1 MRNVLS
7 VILLTPVVFQGWD
20 ALRLD
25 NGLVTAHLVPEIGGR
40 LLQFALGEHPFL
52 FSNRALDGKRFT
64 PAEHQ
69 GDGSLLSWKNYGGD
83 KTWPAPQGWDGA
95 GQWPGPPDNVL
106 DSGPYDA
113 GSDKTDG
120 RTSVTMRSAD
130 DARTGL
136 CIERCLSMTAGTS
149 RLQLDLAFENI
160 AQRDLRWSIWD
171 VAQLDCE
178 RSGSDCWLYVP
189 VDPADSRPWHLLFGE
204 ENSQLQPDFRPG
216 LFALNYQGVVGKIGL
231 RSPGGWLAFA
241 DQRTE
246 HVLCMQFPHEPDAVY
261 PDGGATVECWTEMPN
276 VPTPVPIDSPGHILE
291 AEVLGPL
298 RDLRP
303 GERTELRITWSAA
316 RCPGP
321 VLAVSDAGCVQQHLT
336 AGQAGEQLHIS
347 GTFGVFHQA
356 RAELAWLDGD
366 GVTLALQDLG
376 AVSPLAPLRIDCL
389 TAAPDDAQSLRL
401 QLRRGDDDLLELDR
415 CTIPATEG

>member
-1 MRNVLS
+1 MTAR
-7 VILLTPVVFQGWD
+7 LTPVVFQGQD

-40 LLQFALGEHPFL
+40 LLQFALGGHPFL
-52 FSNRALDGKRFT
+52 FTNRALDGQRFT
-64 PAEHQ
+64 PQEHQ

-95 GQWPGPPDNVL
+95 GQWPGPPDKVL
-106 DSGPYDA
+106 DSGPYEASGEQDDVRA
-113 GSDKTDG
+113 G
-120 RTSVTMRSAD
+120 VTMRSNA

-136 CIERCLSMTAGTS
+136 RIERRLSLGAGSS

-160 AQRDLRWSIWD
+160 SQRDVRWSIWD
-171 VAQLDCE
+171 IAQLDCE
-178 RSGSDCWLYVP
+178 ASGGDCWLYAP
-189 VDPADSRPWHLLFGE
+189 VGPDDEHPWHVLFGE

-216 LFALNYQGVVGKIGL
+216 LFALNYQGIVGKIGL

-241 DQRTE
+241 DQRAQR
-246 HVLCMQFPHEPDAVY
+246 VLCMQFPHEPEAEY
-261 PDGGATVECWTEMPN
+261 PDGGATVECWTEMPG

-298 RDLRP
+298 RDLQP

-321 VLAVSDAGCVQQHLT
+321 VLAVADAGCVQQHL
-336 AGQAGEQLHIS
+336 AARREGEALRLS
-347 GTFGVFHQA
+347 GSFGVFHQA
-356 RAELAWLDGD
+356 RAELAWLDPAGA
-366 GVTLALQDLG
+366 TLATLDLG
-376 AVSPLAPLRIDCL
+376 AVSPLAPLLIDRRA
-389 TAAPDDAQSLRL
+389 TAPAGARALQL
-401 QLRRGDDDLLELDR
+401 QLRLADDELLELDR
-415 CTIPATEG
+415 CTLPLTEG

>member
-1 MRNVLS
+1 MAARLR
-7 VILLTPVVFQGWD
+7 PVAFQGWD

-25 NGLVTAHLVPEIGGR
+25 NGLVTAHLAPEIGGR
-40 LLQFALGEHPFL
+40 LLQFALGAHPFL
-52 FSNRALDGKRFT
+52 FSNRALDGRRFT
-64 PAEHQ
+64 PEEHQ

-95 GQWPGPPDNVL
+95 GQWPGPPDKVL

-113 GSDKTDG
+113 SGDTAEG
-120 RTSVTMRSAD
+120 RARVTMRSAP

-136 CIERCLSMTAGTS
+136 CIERKLSLEAGS
-149 RLQLDLAFENI
+149 SQLQLDLAFENI
-160 AQRDLRWSIWD
+160 SRRAVRWSIWD

-178 RSGSDCWLYVP
+178 ASGSDCRLYVP
-189 VDPADSRPWHLLFGE
+189 VDPKEPRPWHILFGE

-216 LFALNYQGVVGKIGL
+216 LFALKYQGIVGKIGL

-246 HVLCMQFPHEPDAVY
+246 HVLCMQFPHEPEAEY
-261 PDGGATVECWTEMPN
+261 PDGGATVECWTEMPG

-298 RDLRP
+298 RDLQP
-303 GERTELRITWSAA
+303 GERTDLRITWSAA

-321 VLAVSDAGCVQQHLT
+321 VLAVRDAGCVHRPLS
-336 AGQAGEQLHIS
+336 ARREGEALRL
-347 GTFGVFHQA
+347 GGVFGVFHEA
-356 RAELAWLDGD
+356 RAELAWLDND
-366 GVTLALQDLG
+366 GATLSKQDLG
-376 AVSPLAPLRIDCL
+376 TVRPLAPLRIDTL
-389 TAAPDDAQSLRL
+389 TSAPEGARSLRL
-401 QLRRGDDDLLELDR
+401 QLRPAKDETLELER
-415 CTIPATEG
+415 CTLPTREG